1 VITPADAALELLA
14 RRAARETFTEYCRY
28 RLPEDMT
35 LAPHHELLTKALD
48 EVEKGECDRLL
59 VMMPPGSAKSTYG
72 SVYFPEYFAGR
83 NPQLSI
89 IAASHTAELAERFG
103 RRVRNGVD
111 DVQFKNLFNVTLAAD
126 STAAGRW
133 GTNQGGEYTAVGVGG
148 SITGRRGDCLL
159 GNTMVMTYNGPVRID
174 QVKPGQY
181 VLSQYQ
187 NRPTY
192 RRVVAVAQRKADEYF
207 RVRTAAG
214 CVVEATGN
222 HRVFV
227 NGVWKETSA
236 LVAGDVLMRVLREN
250 GQQGIVRAGKEGQ
263 GQRGIRA
270 GVQSQLRDSHEQ
282 CQARDA
288 SVFDV
293 QPLRSADSEQSAVML
308 GAVSTC
314 DSGQGWLAA
323 QDGSGAELRCVRQDI
338 QTKDQQ
344 PAVEMLLNEVQER
357 SALHDHAA
365 AEQPHMEGWGYA
377 QAGAA
382 RAETHLSC
390 GQETGD
396 RKGFGNVRGVQ
407 LAERFAVPSHQHG
420 SAGQPAREPGDFV
433 QILPR
438 TTSCDGKEST
448 SLDFVSMVE
457 RVRCKQG
464 VDVYDIEVDGAHN
477 FFANDILVHN
487 CIIVDDPVRSRED
500 ADSDR
505 VREKTWEWWTNDLLT
520 RLKPGGRIVVIMTRW
535 HEDDLAG
542 RLLEREPQRWKV
554 IKLPMI
560 AGEHDPLGREPGE
573 RLWKE
578 WFTDAMV
585 LQAQSDPR
593 SWISLYQQEPRPLEG
608 AEFKRSWISRYNVSP
623 KKMNKI
629 ILVDPAG
636 DPSKSGTN
644 KRKKSDRTVMW
655 VVGLASDGNAYLVD
669 GVVDRLG
676 LTQRAD
682 KLFALHKKH
691 KPMQVRYER
700 YGMMGDIAHI
710 QHEMEQRQYR
720 FKIHEVAGAVEK
732 NARIR
737 RLIPWFEG
745 GRMWF
750 PQQLKY
756 TDQQEVERDLVQDLI
771 DVEYSTFPVGRYDDG
786 MDALA
791 RLDEPS
797 LALPWPDED
806 DVWEV
811 PTGSEHA
818 WAAIDQISGY

>member
-1 VITPADAALELLA
+1 VITPAEAALEVLA
-14 RRAARETFTEYCRY
+14 RRKARETFTEYCRY
-28 RLPEDMT
+28 RLPEEMS
-35 LAPHHELLTKALD
+35 LAPHHELLTKALG
-48 EVEKGECDRLL
+48 EVERGECDRLL

-89 IAASHTAELAERFG
+89 IAASHTADLAERFG

-111 DVQFKNLFNVTLAAD
+111 DIQFKNLFNVTLAAD

-148 SITGRRGDCLL
+148 SITGRRGDL
-159 GNTMVMTYNGPVRID
+159 
-174 QVKPGQY
+174 
-181 VLSQYQ
+181 
-187 NRPTY
+187 
-192 RRVVAVAQRKADEYF
+192 
-207 RVRTAAG
+207 
-214 CVVEATGN
+214 
-222 HRVFV
+222 
-227 NGVWKETSA
+227 
-236 LVAGDVLMRVLREN
+236 
-250 GQQGIVRAGKEGQ
+250 IV
-263 GQRGIRA
+263 
-270 GVQSQLRDSHEQ
+270 
-282 CQARDA
+282 
-288 SVFDV
+288 
-293 QPLRSADSEQSAVML
+293 
-308 GAVSTC
+308 
-314 DSGQGWLAA
+314 
-323 QDGSGAELRCVRQDI
+323 
-338 QTKDQQ
+338 
-344 PAVEMLLNEVQER
+344 
-357 SALHDHAA
+357 
-365 AEQPHMEGWGYA
+365 
-377 QAGAA
+377 
-382 RAETHLSC
+382 
-390 GQETGD
+390 
-396 RKGFGNVRGVQ
+396 
-407 LAERFAVPSHQHG
+407 
-420 SAGQPAREPGDFV
+420 
-433 QILPR
+433 
-438 TTSCDGKEST
+438 
-448 SLDFVSMVE
+448 
-457 RVRCKQG
+457 
-464 VDVYDIEVDGAHN
+464 
-477 FFANDILVHN
+477 
-487 CIIVDDPVRSRED
+487 VDDPVRSRED
-500 ADSDR
+500 ADSER

-560 AGEHDPLGREPGE
+560 AGDEDPLGREPGE

-585 LQAQSDPR
+585 LQAQADPR
-593 SWISLYQQEPRPLEG
+593 SWISLYQQEPRPAEG
-608 AEFKRSWISRYNVSP
+608 AEFKRSWISRYNSAP
-623 KKMNKI
+623 KKMNKV

-636 DPSKSGTN
+636 DPQTAKG

-655 VVGLASDGNAYLVD
+655 VVGLASDGNAYLLD
-669 GVVDRLG
+669 GVIDRLG

-710 QHEMEQRQYR
+710 QSEMEHRQYR

-756 TDQQEVERDLVQDLI
+756 TNQQDVEVDLVQSLI
-771 DVEYSTFPVGRYDDG
+771 DVEYATFPVGRYDDG

-797 LALPWPDED
+797 LSLPWPDEEELFEAAMAPAWQALD
-806 DVWEV
+806 DV
-811 PTGSEHA
+811 TG
-818 WAAIDQISGY
+818 Y

>member
-1 VITPADAALELLA
+1 MITPADAATELLA
-14 RRAARETFTEYCRY
+14 RRKARETFTEYCRY

-35 LAPHHELLTKALD
+35 LAPHHKLLTDALD

-89 IAASHTAELAERFG
+89 IAASHTTDLAERFG

-111 DVQFKNLFNVTLAAD
+111 DIQFKNLFNVQLAAD

-133 GTNQGGEYTAVGVGG
+133 GPSHGGEYTAVGVGG
-148 SITGRRGDCLL
+148 SITGRRGDL
-159 GNTMVMTYNGPVRID
+159 
-174 QVKPGQY
+174 
-181 VLSQYQ
+181 
-187 NRPTY
+187 
-192 RRVVAVAQRKADEYF
+192 
-207 RVRTAAG
+207 
-214 CVVEATGN
+214 
-222 HRVFV
+222 
-227 NGVWKETSA
+227 
-236 LVAGDVLMRVLREN
+236 
-250 GQQGIVRAGKEGQ
+250 IV
-263 GQRGIRA
+263 
-270 GVQSQLRDSHEQ
+270 
-282 CQARDA
+282 
-288 SVFDV
+288 
-293 QPLRSADSEQSAVML
+293 
-308 GAVSTC
+308 
-314 DSGQGWLAA
+314 
-323 QDGSGAELRCVRQDI
+323 
-338 QTKDQQ
+338 
-344 PAVEMLLNEVQER
+344 
-357 SALHDHAA
+357 
-365 AEQPHMEGWGYA
+365 
-377 QAGAA
+377 
-382 RAETHLSC
+382 
-390 GQETGD
+390 
-396 RKGFGNVRGVQ
+396 
-407 LAERFAVPSHQHG
+407 
-420 SAGQPAREPGDFV
+420 
-433 QILPR
+433 
-438 TTSCDGKEST
+438 
-448 SLDFVSMVE
+448 
-457 RVRCKQG
+457 
-464 VDVYDIEVDGAHN
+464 
-477 FFANDILVHN
+477 
-487 CIIVDDPVRSRED
+487 VDDPVRSRED

-535 HEDDLAG
+535 HENDLAG

-560 AGEHDPLGREPGE
+560 AGDLDPLGREPGE

-585 LQAQSDPR
+585 LQAQADPR

-608 AEFKRSWISRYNVSP
+608 AEFKRTWISRYNVAP
-623 KKMNKI
+623 KKMNKV

-636 DPSKSGTN
+636 DPNKTATT

-655 VVGLASDGNAYLVD
+655 VVGLASDGNAYLLD

-682 KLFALHKKH
+682 KLFELHKKH

-756 TDQQEVERDLVQDLI
+756 TDQQDVDRDLVQDLI
-771 DVEYSTFPVGRYDDG
+771 EVEYSTFPVGRYDDG

-791 RLDEPS
+791 RLDEPNLS
-797 LALPWPDED
+797 LPWPDEED
-806 DVWEV
+806 EWGTAMNVLD
-811 PTGSEHA
+811 PFA
-818 WAAIDQISGY
+818 AAIDNIVGY

>member
-1 VITPADAALELLA
+1 MITPAEAALEVLA
-14 RRAARETFTEYCRY
+14 RRKARETFTEYCRY
-28 RLPEDMT
+28 RLPEEMS
-35 LAPHHELLTKALD
+35 LAPHHELLTKALG
-48 EVEKGECDRLL
+48 EVERGECDRLL

-89 IAASHTAELAERFG
+89 IAASHTADLAERFG

-111 DVQFKNLFNVTLAAD
+111 DIQFKNLFNVTLAAD

-148 SITGRRGDCLL
+148 SITGRRGDL
-159 GNTMVMTYNGPVRID
+159 
-174 QVKPGQY
+174 
-181 VLSQYQ
+181 
-187 NRPTY
+187 
-192 RRVVAVAQRKADEYF
+192 
-207 RVRTAAG
+207 
-214 CVVEATGN
+214 
-222 HRVFV
+222 
-227 NGVWKETSA
+227 
-236 LVAGDVLMRVLREN
+236 
-250 GQQGIVRAGKEGQ
+250 IV
-263 GQRGIRA
+263 
-270 GVQSQLRDSHEQ
+270 
-282 CQARDA
+282 
-288 SVFDV
+288 
-293 QPLRSADSEQSAVML
+293 
-308 GAVSTC
+308 
-314 DSGQGWLAA
+314 
-323 QDGSGAELRCVRQDI
+323 
-338 QTKDQQ
+338 
-344 PAVEMLLNEVQER
+344 
-357 SALHDHAA
+357 
-365 AEQPHMEGWGYA
+365 
-377 QAGAA
+377 
-382 RAETHLSC
+382 
-390 GQETGD
+390 
-396 RKGFGNVRGVQ
+396 
-407 LAERFAVPSHQHG
+407 
-420 SAGQPAREPGDFV
+420 
-433 QILPR
+433 
-438 TTSCDGKEST
+438 
-448 SLDFVSMVE
+448 
-457 RVRCKQG
+457 
-464 VDVYDIEVDGAHN
+464 
-477 FFANDILVHN
+477 
-487 CIIVDDPVRSRED
+487 VDDPVRSRED
-500 ADSDR
+500 ADSER

-560 AGEHDPLGREPGE
+560 AGDEDPLGREPGE

-585 LQAQSDPR
+585 LQAQADPR
-593 SWISLYQQEPRPLEG
+593 SWISLYQQEPRPAEG
-608 AEFKRSWISRYNVSP
+608 AEFKRSWISRYNSAP
-623 KKMNKI
+623 KKMNKV

-636 DPSKSGTN
+636 DPQTAKG

-655 VVGLASDGNAYLVD
+655 VVGLASDGNAYLLD
-669 GVVDRLG
+669 GVIDRLG

-710 QHEMEQRQYR
+710 QSEMEHRQYR

-756 TDQQEVERDLVQDLI
+756 TNQQDVEVDLVQSLI
-771 DVEYSTFPVGRYDDG
+771 DVEYATFPVGRYDDG

-797 LALPWPDED
+797 LSLPWPDEEELFEAAMAPAWQALD
-806 DVWEV
+806 DV
-811 PTGSEHA
+811 TG
-818 WAAIDQISGY
+818 Y

>member
-1 VITPADAALELLA
+1 MITPADAATELLS
-14 RRAARETFTEYCRY
+14 RRKARETFTEYCRY
-28 RLPEDMT
+28 RLPDDMT
-35 LAPHHELLTKALD
+35 LAPHHELLTNALN

-111 DVQFKNLFNVTLAAD
+111 DIQFKNLFNVTLAAD

-133 GTNQGGEYTAVGVGG
+133 GTNYGGEYTAVGVGG
-148 SITGRRGDCLL
+148 SITGRRGDL
-159 GNTMVMTYNGPVRID
+159 
-174 QVKPGQY
+174 
-181 VLSQYQ
+181 
-187 NRPTY
+187 
-192 RRVVAVAQRKADEYF
+192 
-207 RVRTAAG
+207 
-214 CVVEATGN
+214 
-222 HRVFV
+222 
-227 NGVWKETSA
+227 
-236 LVAGDVLMRVLREN
+236 
-250 GQQGIVRAGKEGQ
+250 IV
-263 GQRGIRA
+263 I
-270 GVQSQLRDSHEQ
+270 
-282 CQARDA
+282 
-288 SVFDV
+288 
-293 QPLRSADSEQSAVML
+293 
-308 GAVSTC
+308 
-314 DSGQGWLAA
+314 
-323 QDGSGAELRCVRQDI
+323 
-338 QTKDQQ
+338 
-344 PAVEMLLNEVQER
+344 
-357 SALHDHAA
+357 
-365 AEQPHMEGWGYA
+365 
-377 QAGAA
+377 
-382 RAETHLSC
+382 
-390 GQETGD
+390 
-396 RKGFGNVRGVQ
+396 
-407 LAERFAVPSHQHG
+407 
-420 SAGQPAREPGDFV
+420 
-433 QILPR
+433 
-438 TTSCDGKEST
+438 
-448 SLDFVSMVE
+448 
-457 RVRCKQG
+457 
-464 VDVYDIEVDGAHN
+464 
-477 FFANDILVHN
+477 
-487 CIIVDDPVRSRED
+487 DDPVRSRED

-560 AGEHDPLGREPGE
+560 ANENDPLGREPGE

-608 AEFKRSWISRYNVSP
+608 AEFKRSWISRYNVAP
-623 KKMNKI
+623 KKMNKV

-636 DPSKSGTN
+636 DPSKNTTN

-655 VVGLASDGNAYLVD
+655 VVGLASDGNAYLLD
-669 GVVDRLG
+669 GVIDRLG

-710 QHEMEQRQYR
+710 HHEMEQRQYR

-750 PQQLKY
+750 PQQMKY
-756 TDQQEVERDLVQDLI
+756 IDQQEVEHDLVQELI
-771 DVEYSTFPVGRYDDG
+771 DVEYATFPVGRFDDG

-797 LALPWPDED
+797 LSLPWPDE
-806 DVWEV
+806 EE
-811 PTGSEHA
+811 PFEAAQQIA
-818 WAAIDQISGY
+818 WQAIDEVTGY

>member
-1 VITPADAALELLA
+1 VITPADAATELLA
-14 RRAARETFTEYCRY
+14 RRKARETFTEYCRY

-35 LAPHHELLTKALD
+35 LAPHHKLLTDALD

-89 IAASHTAELAERFG
+89 IAASHTTDLAERFG

-111 DVQFKNLFNVTLAAD
+111 DIQFKNLFNVQLAAD

-133 GTNQGGEYTAVGVGG
+133 GTSHGGEYTAVGVGG
-148 SITGRRGDCLL
+148 SITGRRGDL
-159 GNTMVMTYNGPVRID
+159 
-174 QVKPGQY
+174 
-181 VLSQYQ
+181 
-187 NRPTY
+187 
-192 RRVVAVAQRKADEYF
+192 
-207 RVRTAAG
+207 
-214 CVVEATGN
+214 
-222 HRVFV
+222 
-227 NGVWKETSA
+227 
-236 LVAGDVLMRVLREN
+236 
-250 GQQGIVRAGKEGQ
+250 IV
-263 GQRGIRA
+263 
-270 GVQSQLRDSHEQ
+270 
-282 CQARDA
+282 
-288 SVFDV
+288 
-293 QPLRSADSEQSAVML
+293 
-308 GAVSTC
+308 
-314 DSGQGWLAA
+314 
-323 QDGSGAELRCVRQDI
+323 
-338 QTKDQQ
+338 
-344 PAVEMLLNEVQER
+344 
-357 SALHDHAA
+357 
-365 AEQPHMEGWGYA
+365 
-377 QAGAA
+377 
-382 RAETHLSC
+382 
-390 GQETGD
+390 
-396 RKGFGNVRGVQ
+396 
-407 LAERFAVPSHQHG
+407 
-420 SAGQPAREPGDFV
+420 
-433 QILPR
+433 
-438 TTSCDGKEST
+438 
-448 SLDFVSMVE
+448 
-457 RVRCKQG
+457 
-464 VDVYDIEVDGAHN
+464 
-477 FFANDILVHN
+477 
-487 CIIVDDPVRSRED
+487 VDDPVRSRED

-535 HEDDLAG
+535 HENDLAG

-560 AGEHDPLGREPGE
+560 AGDLDPLGREPGE

-585 LQAQSDPR
+585 LQAQADPR

-608 AEFKRSWISRYNVSP
+608 AEFKRTWISRYNVAP
-623 KKMNKI
+623 KKMNKV

-636 DPSKSGTN
+636 DPNKTATT

-655 VVGLASDGNAYLVD
+655 VVGLASDGNAYLLD

-682 KLFALHKKH
+682 KLFELHKKH

-756 TDQQEVERDLVQDLI
+756 TDQQDVDRDLVQDLI
-771 DVEYSTFPVGRYDDG
+771 EVEYSTFPVGRYDDG

-791 RLDEPS
+791 RLDEPNLS
-797 LALPWPDED
+797 LPWPDEED
-806 DVWEV
+806 EWGTAMNVLD
-811 PTGSEHA
+811 PFA
-818 WAAIDQISGY
+818 AAIDNIVGY

>member
-14 RRAARETFTEYCRY
+14 RRKARETFTEYCRY
-28 RLPEDMT
+28 RLPDDMV

-48 EVEKGECDRLL
+48 EVEKGDCDRLL

-133 GTNQGGEYTAVGVGG
+133 GTSHGGEYTAVGVGG
-148 SITGRRGDCLL
+148 SITGRRGDL
-159 GNTMVMTYNGPVRID
+159 
-174 QVKPGQY
+174 
-181 VLSQYQ
+181 
-187 NRPTY
+187 
-192 RRVVAVAQRKADEYF
+192 
-207 RVRTAAG
+207 
-214 CVVEATGN
+214 
-222 HRVFV
+222 
-227 NGVWKETSA
+227 
-236 LVAGDVLMRVLREN
+236 
-250 GQQGIVRAGKEGQ
+250 IV
-263 GQRGIRA
+263 
-270 GVQSQLRDSHEQ
+270 
-282 CQARDA
+282 
-288 SVFDV
+288 
-293 QPLRSADSEQSAVML
+293 
-308 GAVSTC
+308 
-314 DSGQGWLAA
+314 
-323 QDGSGAELRCVRQDI
+323 
-338 QTKDQQ
+338 
-344 PAVEMLLNEVQER
+344 
-357 SALHDHAA
+357 
-365 AEQPHMEGWGYA
+365 
-377 QAGAA
+377 
-382 RAETHLSC
+382 
-390 GQETGD
+390 
-396 RKGFGNVRGVQ
+396 
-407 LAERFAVPSHQHG
+407 
-420 SAGQPAREPGDFV
+420 
-433 QILPR
+433 
-438 TTSCDGKEST
+438 
-448 SLDFVSMVE
+448 
-457 RVRCKQG
+457 
-464 VDVYDIEVDGAHN
+464 
-477 FFANDILVHN
+477 
-487 CIIVDDPVRSRED
+487 VDDPVRSRED

-560 AGEHDPLGREPGE
+560 ASENDPLGREPGE

-585 LQAQSDPR
+585 QQAQSDPR

-608 AEFKRSWISRYNVSP
+608 AEFKRSWISRYNVAP
-623 KKMNKI
+623 KKMNKV

-636 DPSKSGTN
+636 DPSKNSTN

-655 VVGLASDGNAYLVD
+655 VVGLASDGNAYLLD
-669 GVVDRLG
+669 GVIDRLG

-682 KLFALHKKH
+682 KLFELHKKH

-750 PQQLKY
+750 PQQMKY
-756 TDQQEVERDLVQDLI
+756 IDQKEVEHDLVQELI
-771 DVEYSTFPVGRYDDG
+771 DVEYATFPVGRFDDG

-797 LALPWPDED
+797 LSLPWPDED
-806 DVWEV
+806 DTWAV

-818 WAAIDQISGY
+818 WAALDEVTGY

>member
-1 VITPADAALELLA
+1 MITPADAATELLA
-14 RRAARETFTEYCRY
+14 RRKARETFTEYCRY

-35 LAPHHELLTKALD
+35 LAPHHKLLTDALD

-89 IAASHTAELAERFG
+89 IAASHTTDLAERFG

-111 DVQFKNLFNVTLAAD
+111 DIQFKNLFNVQLAAD

-133 GTNQGGEYTAVGVGG
+133 GTSHGGEYTAVGVGG
-148 SITGRRGDCLL
+148 SITGRRGDL
-159 GNTMVMTYNGPVRID
+159 
-174 QVKPGQY
+174 
-181 VLSQYQ
+181 
-187 NRPTY
+187 
-192 RRVVAVAQRKADEYF
+192 
-207 RVRTAAG
+207 
-214 CVVEATGN
+214 
-222 HRVFV
+222 
-227 NGVWKETSA
+227 
-236 LVAGDVLMRVLREN
+236 
-250 GQQGIVRAGKEGQ
+250 IV
-263 GQRGIRA
+263 
-270 GVQSQLRDSHEQ
+270 
-282 CQARDA
+282 
-288 SVFDV
+288 
-293 QPLRSADSEQSAVML
+293 
-308 GAVSTC
+308 
-314 DSGQGWLAA
+314 
-323 QDGSGAELRCVRQDI
+323 
-338 QTKDQQ
+338 
-344 PAVEMLLNEVQER
+344 
-357 SALHDHAA
+357 
-365 AEQPHMEGWGYA
+365 
-377 QAGAA
+377 
-382 RAETHLSC
+382 
-390 GQETGD
+390 
-396 RKGFGNVRGVQ
+396 
-407 LAERFAVPSHQHG
+407 
-420 SAGQPAREPGDFV
+420 
-433 QILPR
+433 
-438 TTSCDGKEST
+438 
-448 SLDFVSMVE
+448 
-457 RVRCKQG
+457 
-464 VDVYDIEVDGAHN
+464 
-477 FFANDILVHN
+477 
-487 CIIVDDPVRSRED
+487 VDDPVRSRED

-535 HEDDLAG
+535 HENDLAG

-560 AGEHDPLGREPGE
+560 AGDLDPLGREPGE

-585 LQAQSDPR
+585 LQAQADPR

-608 AEFKRSWISRYNVSP
+608 AEFKRTWISRYNVAP
-623 KKMNKI
+623 KKMNKV

-636 DPSKSGTN
+636 DPNKTATT

-655 VVGLASDGNAYLVD
+655 VVGLASDGNAYLLD

-682 KLFALHKKH
+682 KLFELHKKH

-756 TDQQEVERDLVQDLI
+756 TDQQDVDRDLVQDLI
-771 DVEYSTFPVGRYDDG
+771 EVEYSTFPVGRYDDG

-791 RLDEPS
+791 RLDEPNLS
-797 LALPWPDED
+797 LPWPDEED
-806 DVWEV
+806 EWGTAMNVLD
-811 PTGSEHA
+811 PFA
-818 WAAIDQISGY
+818 AAIDNIVGY

>member
-1 VITPADAALELLA
+1 VITPADAATELLA
-14 RRAARETFTEYCRY
+14 RRRARETFTEYCRY

-35 LAPHHELLTKALD
+35 LAPHHKLLTDALD

-89 IAASHTAELAERFG
+89 IAASHTTELAERFG

-111 DVQFKNLFNVTLAAD
+111 DIQFKNLFNVQLAAD

-133 GTNQGGEYTAVGVGG
+133 GTSHGGEYTAVGVGG
-148 SITGRRGDCLL
+148 SITGRRGDL
-159 GNTMVMTYNGPVRID
+159 
-174 QVKPGQY
+174 
-181 VLSQYQ
+181 
-187 NRPTY
+187 
-192 RRVVAVAQRKADEYF
+192 
-207 RVRTAAG
+207 
-214 CVVEATGN
+214 
-222 HRVFV
+222 
-227 NGVWKETSA
+227 
-236 LVAGDVLMRVLREN
+236 
-250 GQQGIVRAGKEGQ
+250 IV
-263 GQRGIRA
+263 
-270 GVQSQLRDSHEQ
+270 
-282 CQARDA
+282 
-288 SVFDV
+288 
-293 QPLRSADSEQSAVML
+293 
-308 GAVSTC
+308 
-314 DSGQGWLAA
+314 
-323 QDGSGAELRCVRQDI
+323 
-338 QTKDQQ
+338 
-344 PAVEMLLNEVQER
+344 
-357 SALHDHAA
+357 
-365 AEQPHMEGWGYA
+365 
-377 QAGAA
+377 
-382 RAETHLSC
+382 
-390 GQETGD
+390 
-396 RKGFGNVRGVQ
+396 
-407 LAERFAVPSHQHG
+407 
-420 SAGQPAREPGDFV
+420 
-433 QILPR
+433 
-438 TTSCDGKEST
+438 
-448 SLDFVSMVE
+448 
-457 RVRCKQG
+457 
-464 VDVYDIEVDGAHN
+464 
-477 FFANDILVHN
+477 
-487 CIIVDDPVRSRED
+487 VDDPVRSRED

-560 AGEHDPLGREPGE
+560 AGDADPLGREPGE

-585 LQAQSDPR
+585 LQAQADPR

-608 AEFKRSWISRYNVSP
+608 AEFKRTWISRYNVAP
-623 KKMNKI
+623 KKMNKV

-636 DPSKSGTN
+636 DPSKTATT

-655 VVGLASDGNAYLVD
+655 VVGLASDGNAYLLD

-745 GRMWF
+745 GRLWF

-756 TDQQEVERDLVQDLI
+756 TDQQDVERDLVQDLI
-771 DVEYSTFPVGRYDDG
+771 EVEYSTFPVGRYDDG

-791 RLDEPS
+791 RLDEPNLS
-797 LALPWPDED
+797 LPWPDEEDEWGVAMNVLDPFAVVLD
-806 DVWEV
+806 DIV
-811 PTGSEHA
+811 
-818 WAAIDQISGY
+818 GY